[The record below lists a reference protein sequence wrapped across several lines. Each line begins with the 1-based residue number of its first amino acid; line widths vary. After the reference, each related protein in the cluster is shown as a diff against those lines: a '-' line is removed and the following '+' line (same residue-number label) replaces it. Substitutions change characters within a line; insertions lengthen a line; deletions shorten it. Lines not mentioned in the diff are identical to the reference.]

1 MEEQLEKI
9 IANKTNEYQQMLAQV
24 IQIPSVKGKATNG
37 APFGSE
43 PKAAL
48 EQVLKIA
55 ASLGLEIG
63 KVDDQVGWAQL
74 TGQDENY
81 IAVLGHL
88 DVVAAGEK
96 WQTPPYQLT
105 LKDDY
110 MYGRGVLDN
119 KGPIMGA
126 LFALALLKEQ
136 GIKLKRTVRVIFGTD
151 EESGSQDILAYLA
164 QEQPPIAGFTPDGKY
179 PVVYAERGLLRCEI
193 ELPLNQPDQEIHQIS
208 GNFDPSYIPDEAQ
221 VEFRDGT
228 IHRYHGKKAPSNAPE
243 LGDNVI
249 RQIAV
254 AGQNHPGLLG
264 RYFQWLSQ
272 ISADTVGENL
282 GVAYHDD
289 SGDLQLSVWGLELTA
304 KALKIQLTI
313 RYPVTLD
320 RENLVDRLTVRIPSK
335 GKLHLLSEMAPL
347 VVDPELPMIKIMR
360 EVYEEITKTDG
371 TPVTTTGAT
380 YARSLPN
387 IVAFGPSFPGQ
398 RGIAHKENEWL
409 KVSDWQ
415 KMIAIDY
422 LTMKRLAQE
431 I

>member
-1 MEEQLEKI
+1 MDSITEI
-9 IANKTNEYQQMLAQV
+9 ITQNLPRYQQLLGQVLA
-24 IQIPSVKGKATNG
+24 IQSVKGQSSDE
-37 APFGSE
+37 APFGTG
-43 PKAAL
+43 PRAAL
-48 EQVLKIA
+48 DQALKIA
-55 ASLGLEIG
+55 ASLGLETGEI
-63 KVDDQVGWAQL
+63 DHQVGFAQL
-74 TGQDENY
+74 AGQTADY
-81 IAVLGHL
+81 IGVLGHL
-88 DVVAAGEK
+88 DVVAAGDK
-96 WQTPPYQLT
+96 WETPPYELSLQG
-105 LKDDY
+105 DY